1 MVNAVLVERNINAIN
16 KKAAAASRLDVVII
30 VDPLDEIY
38 FEYLGCFYCW
48 IPVRTYI

>member
-38 FEYLGCFYCW
+38 LGCFYLLDP
-48 IPVRTYI
+48 PVRTYI